1 MTLQFEVGA
10 SNGKSYLWWS
20 GNLASGDLTR
30 TDQGCNWGN
39 KLLNTGFMCLLELF
53 QGVGEWGAVEIAF
66 WEDCFWDVQMQKNG
80 VTIKRRNSL

>member
-1 MTLQFEVGA
+1 
-10 SNGKSYLWWS
+10 
-20 GNLASGDLTR
+20 
-30 TDQGCNWGN
+30 
-39 KLLNTGFMCLLELF
+39 MCLLELF